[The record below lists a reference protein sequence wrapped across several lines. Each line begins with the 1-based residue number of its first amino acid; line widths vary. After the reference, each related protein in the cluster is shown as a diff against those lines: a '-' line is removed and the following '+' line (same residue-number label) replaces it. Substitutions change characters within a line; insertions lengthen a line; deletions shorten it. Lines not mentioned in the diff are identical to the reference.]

1 MSRTTNTLIINKL
14 ALAAS
19 VDTSPGLALVPN
31 PGTGEYIEL
40 SVTTS
45 RWVGELVQT
54 PIAPSEFPIGPTTIT
69 QIYDLSD
76 STDISMGYL
85 VEVRQEPS
93 LQVTN
98 LAKVG
103 NLIISTSA
111 PVDPIGEF
119 GDVVGMIRAAGGGI
133 YYCSADFNG
142 VDEIWK
148 FARFVPSP
156 IGWDDVNNKPAVIA
170 AGDTVQEARDAIGLG
185 TAAMADSS
193 AFATATQGG
202 KADSALQPNA
212 GLAAIDSA
220 ANTKLGGIAA
230 GATANATDA
239 QLRDRSTH
247 TGTQPMATITDKQ
260 GKVLDDLIE
269 IEDAADIDTTFA
281 VGGYIIKEDDLNGY
295 LAGTTMLVSAN
306 GGVVSQLISVP
317 ILGKIAMRRYK
328 AGVWSGLSFT
338 LAPFDVQLW
347 YSGTTSSAADAVIN
361 ADGTFSRSLFV
372 SAPLAPKI
380 TASLTAASDTDI
392 LRPAAL
398 TTATTF
404 PNPTGSPMDGFGFV
418 IELIDDGTARALT
431 WGSDY
436 AAGFAALP
444 TTTTA
449 GKLVQIAVQYRSGK
463 YRCDGVRW
471 MA

>member
-31 PGTGEYIEL
+31 PGTSEYIEL

-69 QIYDLSD
+69 QIDDLSD

-103 NLIISTSA
+103 NLIISTPA

-119 GDVVGMIRAAGGGI
+119 GDVVGMMRAGDDGI
-133 YYCSADFNG
+133 YYCSAEFNG

-156 IGWDDVNNKPAVIA
+156 IGWDDINDKPQIIA
-170 AGDTVQEARDAIGLG
+170 TGSTIEEAREAIGLG
-185 TAAMADSS
+185 TLVMAD
-193 AFATATQGG
+193 
-202 KADSALQPNA
+202 
-212 GLAAIDSA
+212 
-220 ANTKLGGIAA
+220 
-230 GATANATDA
+230 
-239 QLRDRSTH
+239 
-247 TGTQPMATITDKQ
+247 ITDKQ

-269 IEDAADIDTTFA
+269 IEGVADIDTTFA
-281 VGGYIIKEDDLNGY
+281 VGGYIIKEDALNGY
-295 LAGTTMLVSAN
+295 FAGTTILVSAN

-317 ILGKIAMRRYK
+317 LLGKIAMRRYE
-328 AGVWSGLSFT
+328 AGVWGDMSFT
-338 LAPFDVQLW
+338 IAPFDVQMW
-347 YSGTTSSAADAVIN
+347 YGDTTTSAADAVIN

-372 SAPLAPKI
+372 PAPLAPKI

-449 GKLVQIAVQYRSGK
+449 GKLGQIAVQYRSGK